1 MKKRIRL
8 DMLLVERGFAESVL
22 GALPLIMA
30 GKVLVD
36 GRVADKAG
44 AEVSRES
51 EVSIK
56 TDAPFVGRGGLKLE
70 GALRDFDVMVRG
82 LIAMDVGS
90 STGGFT
96 DCLLKN
102 GASRVYAVDVGKGI
116 IDDSLRR
123 DPRVCLLEGRNIR
136 HLEAE
141 DVGEKIDI
149 ATVDV
154 SFISLKKVIPKLKEF
169 LKPFGM
175 VLALIKPQFEAGK
188 ENVGKGG
195 VVRDPSVHQAV
206 VEDIKSFSKRAGF
219 KVLGVSPSKITGA
232 KGNAEFWI
240 YLTAEN

>member
-1 MKKRIRL
+1 MKRIRL
-8 DMLLVERGFAESVL
+8 DMLLVERGLAESVL
-22 GALPLIMA
+22 GACPLIMA

-44 AEVSRES
+44 AEVSKGS

-56 TDAPFVGRGGLKLE
+56 TDSPFVGRGGLKLE
-70 GALRDFDVMVRG
+70 GALKDFDIAVSG

-102 GASRVYAVDVGKGI
+102 GVSRVYAVDVGKGI

-136 HLEAE
+136 HLEASE
-141 DVGEKIDI
+141 VGEGIDI

-154 SFISLKKVIPKLKEF
+154 SFISLKMVIPKLKEF
-169 LKPFGM
+169 LKPDGR
-175 VLALIKPQFEAGK
+175 VLALIKPQFEARK
-188 ENVGKGG
+188 ELVGKGG
-195 VVRDPSVHQAV
+195 VVRDPLVRQKV
-206 VEDIKSFSKRAGF
+206 VEDIKAFSGEAGF

-232 KGNAEFWI
+232 KGNVEFWI
-240 YLTAEN
+240 HLMTEN

>member
-1 MKKRIRL
+1 MKKIRL
-8 DMLLVERGFAESVL
+8 DMLLVERGLAESVL
-22 GALPLIMA
+22 SACPLIMA

-56 TDAPFVGRGGLKLE
+56 ADAPFVGRGGLKLE
-70 GALRDFDVMVRG
+70 GALKDFDVIVRG
-82 LIAMDVGS
+82 LVAMDVGS

-102 GASRVYAVDVGKGI
+102 GVTRVYAVDVGKGV

-136 HLEAE
+136 HLEASE
-141 DVGEKIDI
+141 VGEKIDI
-149 ATVDV
+149 ATIDV

-169 LKPFGM
+169 LKPDGR

-188 ENVGKGG
+188 KDVGKGG
-195 VVRDPSVHQAV
+195 VVRDPLVRQAV
-206 VEDIKSFSKRAGF
+206 VEDIKAFSGEAGF
-219 KVLGVSPSKITGA
+219 KVLGVSCSKIRGA

-240 YLTAEN
+240 YFTAEN

>member
-8 DMLLVERGFAESVL
+8 YMLLVEAGLAESFL
-22 GALPLIMA
+22 SALPLIRG

-56 TDAPFVGRGGLKLE
+56 KDSPFVGRGGLKLE
-70 GALRDFDVMVRG
+70 GALKDFGIAVTG

-123 DPRVCLLEGRNIR
+123 DPRVRLLEGRNIR
-136 HLEAE
+136 RLEASE
-141 DVGEKIDI
+141 GD
-149 ATVDV
+149 
-154 SFISLKKVIPKLKEF
+154 
-169 LKPFGM
+169 
-175 VLALIKPQFEAGK
+175 
-188 ENVGKGG
+188 
-195 VVRDPSVHQAV
+195 R
-206 VEDIKSFSKRAGF
+206 KS
-219 KVLGVSPSKITGA
+219 T
-232 KGNAEFWI
+232 
-240 YLTAEN
+240 

>member
-8 DMLLVERGFAESVL
+8 DAFLVEIGLAESVL
-22 GALPLIMA
+22 GACPLIMA
-30 GKVLVD
+30 GKVMVD
-36 GRVADKAG
+36 GKVVSKAG

-56 TDAPFVGRGGLKLE
+56 KDSPFVGRGGLKLE
-70 GALRDFDVMVRG
+70 GALKDFGIAVTG

-102 GASRVYAVDVGKGI
+102 GASRVYAVDVGKGL

-154 SFISLKKVIPKLKEF
+154 YFISLKKVIPKLKEF

-206 VEDIKSFSKRAGF
+206 VEDIKSFSERAGF